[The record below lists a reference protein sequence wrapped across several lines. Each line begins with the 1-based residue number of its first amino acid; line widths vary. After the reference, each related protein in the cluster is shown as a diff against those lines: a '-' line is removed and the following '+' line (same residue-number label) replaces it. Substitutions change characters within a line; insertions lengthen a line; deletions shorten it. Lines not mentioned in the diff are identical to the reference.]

1 MRVGSS
7 SVVRMGLSVRI
18 RLTRLG
24 SVAVALGQ
32 CRALNN
38 ECGRRHEHEA
48 HRHHPDKRLQG
59 SSHYFLT
66 REFQTR
72 PLLADPG
79 GECKANRQIACKSR

>member
-1 MRVGSS
+1 MRVGGSF
-7 SVVRMGLSVRI
+7 VVRMGMSVGI

-24 SVAVALGQ
+24 SVAVALGR
-32 CRALNN
+32 RALNN
-38 ECGRRHEHEA
+38 ECGRRDEHEA

-59 SSHYFLT
+59 SLHYFLT

-79 GECKANRQIACKSR
+79 GECKANRQVACKSR